1 VSKNLVIC
9 VDTSRMLDGKIINY
23 YYVYNMIL
31 CYTTYGLYYFF
42 FVSEAY
48 RWILPG
54 VLLSGVL
61 SQCTATVQ
69 LYVKLVVIPTCA
81 VDVNAIRVV
90 RISGRVQQTAE
101 GTVETDA
108 NFHIIILALSF
119 NVCEED

>member
-1 VSKNLVIC
+1 MCQKNLVIC
-9 VDTSRMLDGKIINY
+9 VETSRMLDSKIIYY

-31 CYTTYGLYYFF
+31 CYMTYGLYYFF
-42 FVSEAY
+42 CLEAY

-101 GTVETDA
+101 GAVETDA
-108 NFHIIILALSF
+108 NFHIIVLALSF